1 MLRISQMCNKNPF
14 LCQGSLYVYEW
25 DSKGE
30 DGCTGSYRCK
40 AGTELCYQDR
50 SELDRDS
57 DFLCP
62 LMVLALQGGLKILF
76 LKTASLWG
84 ADKKRGV
91 AKSQGAASKS
101 FALFTTAHENA
112 SAFCS
117 PSGASAFCPGQQIKQ
132 ILWFYSFT
140 SYIKTVQ
147 VTESLTD
154 APDYKGVK
162 YWSLNMFRES

>member
-1 MLRISQMCNKNPF
+1 MLRISQMYNKKPF

-30 DGCTGSYRCK
+30 DGCTGSYGCK
-40 AGTELCYQDR
+40 AGADLCYQDQ

-62 LMVLALQGGLKILF
+62 LMVLALHGGLKILF

-84 ADKKRGV
+84 VDKKGGV
-91 AKSQGAASKS
+91 AKRQGAAFKS
-101 FALFTTAHENA
+101 FALFTTAHENV
-112 SAFCS
+112 SAFWS
-117 PSGASAFCPGQQIKQ
+117 PSGASAFCLGQQIEQ

-140 SYIKTVQ
+140 SYIKTLQ
-147 VTESLTD
+147 LAALLTD

-162 YWSLNMFRES
+162 YWSV